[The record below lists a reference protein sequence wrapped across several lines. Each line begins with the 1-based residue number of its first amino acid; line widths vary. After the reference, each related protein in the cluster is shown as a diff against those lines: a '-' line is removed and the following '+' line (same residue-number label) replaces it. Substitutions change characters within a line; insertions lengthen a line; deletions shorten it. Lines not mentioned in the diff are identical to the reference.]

1 MELPEDDPWSDEYD
15 HALDYFTDTDE
26 PSRSVIRP
34 VLALVVIGTLIAI
47 AVGVLLWG
55 PS

>member
-15 HALDYFTDTDE
+15 RARDYFTDTEE
-26 PSRSVIRP
+26 PSHSVIGP

-47 AVGVLLWG
+47 AIGVLLWG